1 MTFFD
6 CVNDAMDEGSVDA
19 ERGKRAQT
27 MWTERVDLYERQ
39 GHPRN
44 VAQAYAAQDIR
55 EAFKKEAG
63 DARHV
68 ALAKMA
74 SLRKFQAE
82 VTGAKAPD
90 MIKQVERL
98 DYRHR
103 ALVRR
108 LQGRIG
114 DFLAE
119 HSRDLLGRVRNAAG
133 LRDVVRELHGEA
145 TGNASAKLL
154 ADSVRNTF
162 EEARL
167 MFNEAGG
174 LAGKLENW
182 GLPHVHNRAAVTKAG
197 FEAWYRSVAS
207 KIDWSR
213 MEDRLTGKPMSAA
226 GTMPSEDM
234 TRGLLKSV
242 WDNIAFGKE
251 ADDAVYGR
259 ASGTAMYKKH
269 SEARV
274 LVFKSADDWISYNKD
289 FGTGDPFKSI
299 MGHVHRMARDIS
311 LMREFGPNPGMGLD
325 YKRQL
330 WEKKARDLGD
340 TALLDKAKADGNRA
354 NRMFKVLNGGLV
366 AESALQDW
374 IATFMSSTRH
384 VMTAAMLDRA
394 VIASTSDLNTM
405 RLAASSIGMNP
416 ANVISKQVGLLQG
429 LSRDELLRAGWVADT
444 MADAGTALARF
455 QQDVAPAEIAERL
468 SSAAM
473 KVQGLAQWTDRE
485 RATFYQEM
493 SGYLASE
500 ANKPLDQV
508 FPALRTALE
517 RHGVTPDDW
526 AAFTKPEHMFKAENG
541 ATFAMPLHWRY
552 ATDLPDRQAEEI
564 FFKVQGAIEEQME
577 LAVPTGSLYARSY
590 FDPAAHDMPPGT
602 FLYEVA
608 KSGMM
613 FKSFAMTFTVNQ
625 YRQIMSKPT
634 IAGRIGY
641 GLNLAAGAT
650 AMGAIAIQ
658 ANELL
663 MGRDPQDMTSPN
675 FWGRA
680 AMKGG
685 AFGIVG
691 DIATTGQ
698 ATWGGGFPSYV
709 SGPMPQAAQDTWG
722 LTIGNAFQL
731 AAGQDTNFA
740 QELARFGKRYT
751 PMGQTPIIGPALD
764 RLWWDQMQILLDPD
778 SADALTEAAQKRAN
792 LYQSGDFWMPGNLA
806 PQRAPNFA
814 NAIGR

>member
-44 VAQAYAAQDIR
+44 KAQAYAAQDIR

-74 SLRKFQAE
+74 SLRKSKAE

-213 MEDRLTGKPMSAA
+213 MEDRLTGKPMSTA
-226 GTMPSEDM
+226 GSMPSEDM

-500 ANKPLDQV
+500 ANKPLDQI

-625 YRQIMSKPT
+625 YRQIMSQPT

-641 GLNLAAGAT
+641 GLNLAAGAM

-663 MGRDPQDMTSPN
+663 FGRDPQDMTSPN

>member
-74 SLRKFQAE
+74 SLRKLQAE

-145 TGNASAKLL
+145 SGNASAKLL

-213 MEDRLTGKPMSAA
+213 MEDRLTGKPMSTA

-274 LVFKSADDWISYNKD
+274 LVFKSADDWINYNKD

-416 ANVISKQVGLLQG
+416 ANVISKQVGLLQS

-564 FFKVQGAIEEQME
+564 FFKVQGAIEEQIE

-625 YRQIMSKPT
+625 YRQIMSQPT